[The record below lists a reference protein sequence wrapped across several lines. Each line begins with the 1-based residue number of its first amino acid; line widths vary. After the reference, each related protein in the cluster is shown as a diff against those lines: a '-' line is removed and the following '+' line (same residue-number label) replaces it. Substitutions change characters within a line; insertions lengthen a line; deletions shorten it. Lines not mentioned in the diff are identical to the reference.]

1 MLLELNIKNLALIS
15 RADLSFDKGMHV
27 LTGETGAG
35 KSMLLGAMDLALG
48 GRASAD
54 MIRQGQDEA
63 YAELVFDVSG
73 DESLTEKLNE
83 LDIAPDEEGTIILSR
98 KISGSKKGSCKIN
111 GETATISKL
120 KAVADLLIDI
130 HGQHEHQSLLNRSN
144 HIKILDGFVPVKDRG
159 VFDELKNAYGQ
170 YRELRDRLENEKSD
184 EAQRERELSY
194 MRHELNEIE
203 SAALKPGE
211 DDEVQ
216 ERYDL
221 ISNGKRIT
229 DALSKAGELLG
240 AGEGNA
246 MLRETPALDRVGEA
260 IGEISAVAEYA
271 PALESLADMLRDAES
286 ILSDA
291 CHELSGHMASF
302 DFDEGALNEC
312 TQRLDLIN
320 TLKKRYGS
328 TIDEINSYA
337 EDLRVK
343 CERYED
349 YEAYISSLQA
359 DVEKSEGKLKDL
371 CARASKLRK
380 KAALELEKKMK
391 EELSDLN
398 FLSADFRADIKKRED
413 YTAAGYD
420 IVEFMI
426 SMNPG
431 EPLKSLSQVAS
442 GGELS
447 RIMLALRTIG
457 DADDGIGTLIFD
469 EIDAGIS
476 GVTAM
481 MVARKLSD
489 LSKKR
494 QVICITHLAQIA
506 AFGDHHFYIE
516 KSASDNVT
524 TTRVELL
531 GEEERIGELTR
542 LLGGTASAGA
552 TAAELMETAAQ
563 YRK

>member
-15 RADLSFDKGMHV
+15 RADLSFDEGMHV

-48 GRASAD
+48 GKGSAD

-73 DESLTEKLNE
+73 DERLIERLGE
-83 LDIAPDEEGTIILSR
+83 LDIAPDEEGTVVLSR
-98 KISGSKKGSCKIN
+98 KISASKKGSCKIN
-111 GETATISKL
+111 GETSTISKL
-120 KAVADLLIDI
+120 KAAAGLLIDI

-144 HIKILDGFVPVKDRG
+144 HIKILDGFVPAKDRG
-159 VFDELKNAYGQ
+159 VFDELKNAYGH
-170 YRELRDRLENEKSD
+170 YRELRERLDTEKCD
-184 EAQRERELSY
+184 EAQRDRELSY

-203 SAALKPGE
+203 TASLREGE

-221 ISNGKRIT
+221 ISNGKKIT

-240 AGEGNA
+240 AGAGNA

-260 IGEISAVAEYA
+260 IGEISAVAEYD
-271 PALESLADMLRDAES
+271 PALASLADMLRDAES

-302 DFDEGALNEC
+302 DFDEGALDEC
-312 TQRLDLIN
+312 TKRLDLIN

-328 TIDEINSYA
+328 TIKEINAYA
-337 EDLRVK
+337 DELRAK
-343 CERYED
+343 CEKYED
-349 YEAYISSLQA
+349 YEAYISALEA
-359 DVEKSEGKLKDL
+359 DLEKSEEKLKEL
-371 CARASKLRK
+371 CGKASKLRK

-391 EELSDLN
+391 AELSDLN
-398 FLSADFRADIKKRED
+398 FLSADFCVDIKNRED
-413 YTAAGYD
+413 YSASGLD

-431 EPLKSLSQVAS
+431 EPVRSLSQVAS

-481 MVARKLSD
+481 MVAKKLSD
-489 LSKKR
+489 LAKKR

-506 AFGDHHFYIE
+506 AFGDHHFFIE
-516 KSASDNVT
+516 KSAKDNVT
-524 TTRVELL
+524 TTRV
-531 GEEERIGELTR
+531 GIMEENERIAELTR

-552 TAAELMETAAQ
+552 TAAELMETARE
-563 YRK
+563 YKK